1 MRTRGVLLA
10 WLWTALSISLAALST
25 VRIQPLRHESD
36 ALLVRSRAHADAFA
50 SSFDGQFA
58 DQQLDTF
65 QQRREVVAQ
74 VQSWQRLQLLGG
86 LGALGGLFAAWL
98 LWMLGR
104 LHADS
109 GGKTLRAN
117 RELIEG
123 NARLAGE
130 IAAAEG

>member
-1 MRTRGVLLA
+1 MRTRGVLMA

-25 VRIQPLRHESD
+25 VRMQPLRRESD

-65 QQRREVVAQ
+65 RERREVVSR

-86 LGALGGLFAAWL
+86 LGALAGLFAAWL

-104 LHADS
+104 LHADLRMADS
-109 GGKTLRAN
+109 GT
-117 RELIEG
+117 EG
-123 NARLAGE
+123 SSHAT
-130 IAAAEG
+130 

>member
-1 MRTRGVLLA
+1 MRTRGVLMA

-25 VRIQPLRHESD
+25 VRMQPLRRESD

-50 SSFDGQFA
+50 SSFDGQVA

-65 QQRREVVAQ
+65 RERREVVSR

-86 LGALGGLFAAWL
+86 LGALAGLFAAWL

-104 LHADS
+104 LHAELV
-109 GGKTLRAN
+109 GGEPEPRRSSAT
-117 RELIEG
+117 G
-123 NARLAGE
+123 
-130 IAAAEG
+130 

>member
-10 WLWTALSISLAALST
+10 WLWTALSISVAALST
-25 VRIQPLRHESD
+25 VRIQPLRHESE
-36 ALLVRSRAHADAFA
+36 ALLVRSQAHADAFA

-65 QQRREVVAQ
+65 QQRREVVSR

-104 LHADS
+104 LHA
-109 GGKTLRAN
+109 
-117 RELIEG
+117 ELVV
-123 NARLAGE
+123 GE
-130 IAAAEG
+130 PRPQRGSAPG

>member
-10 WLWTALSISLAALST
+10 WMWTVLSILAAVVST
-25 VRIQPLRHESD
+25 VRMQPLRRESD

-65 QQRREVVAQ
+65 QQRREVMSR
-74 VQSWQRLQLLGG
+74 VQSWQRLQLLGA
-86 LGALGGLFAAWL
+86 LGTFGGLFAVWL

-104 LHADS
+104 LHAD
-109 GGKTLRAN
+109 
-117 RELIEG
+117 
-123 NARLAGE
+123 LAV
-130 IAAAEG
+130 AEPRV

>member
-10 WLWTALSISLAALST
+10 WMWTVLSITAAIVST
-25 VRIQPLRHESD
+25 VRMQPLRRESD

-65 QQRREVVAQ
+65 RQRREVVAR
-74 VQSWQRLQLLGG
+74 VQAWQRLQLLGA
-86 LGALGGLFAAWL
+86 LGTFGGLFAVWL

-104 LHADS
+104 LHADM
-109 GGKTLRAN
+109 AM
-117 RELIEG
+117 
-123 NARLAGE
+123 GE
-130 IAAAEG
+130 AHPQRGSPVT

>member
-1 MRTRGVLLA
+1 MRTRGVLMA

-25 VRIQPLRHESD
+25 VRMQPLRRESD

-65 QQRREVVAQ
+65 RERREVVSR

-86 LGALGGLFAAWL
+86 LGALAGLFAA
-98 LWMLGR
+98 
-104 LHADS
+104 
-109 GGKTLRAN
+109 
-117 RELIEG
+117 
-123 NARLAGE
+123 
-130 IAAAEG
+130 